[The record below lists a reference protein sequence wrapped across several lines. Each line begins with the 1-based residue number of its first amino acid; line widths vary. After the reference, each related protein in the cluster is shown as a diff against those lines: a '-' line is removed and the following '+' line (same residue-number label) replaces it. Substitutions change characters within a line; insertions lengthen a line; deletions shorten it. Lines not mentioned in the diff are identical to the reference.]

1 MLLLLQS
8 LTKNDARCHD
18 KHESEGTVL
27 LIIFESEGTVLL
39 IIFTNSWNN
48 MRIFSNIVVPL
59 HHPNTSDMPRQV
71 RKRSGTGVY
80 HVMLRGINR
89 QDIFEDES
97 DYQQMI
103 ACLRSLTERYDEN
116 GHLLQPLCAL
126 YAYCLMS
133 NHIHLLMRERDDT
146 VSEVVKKLGI
156 TYAHYFNKK
165 YGRNG
170 HLFQDRFRSEPVDS
184 MEYFVILLRYIHQ
197 NPVKSGIVETVEDYP
212 WSSWNEY
219 VGQDILGNPL
229 CAVSSVLARI
239 DRQNLVGLVGT
250 PVNDYKDILDI
261 ETEERQSLSDDDIR
275 TFLLNTHGIAN
286 PLMIQ
291 SLERVRRNYV
301 LKSVKDFGAG
311 IRQLSRLTGVSFG
324 VIQKL

>member
-1 MLLLLQS
+1 
-8 LTKNDARCHD
+8 
-18 KHESEGTVL
+18 
-27 LIIFESEGTVLL
+27 
-39 IIFTNSWNN
+39 
-48 MRIFSNIVVPL
+48 
-59 HHPNTSDMPRQV
+59 MPRQA
-71 RKRSGTGVY
+71 RQLSGTGIY

-116 GHLLQPLCAL
+116 GHLLQPLCTF

-133 NHIHLLMRERDDT
+133 NHIHLLMREREDT

-170 HLFQDRFRSEPVDS
+170 HLFQDRFRSEPVDN
-184 MEYFVILLRYIHQ
+184 MEYFVMLLRYIHQ
-197 NPVKSGIVETVEDYP
+197 NPVKSGIVENVEGYP

-219 VGQDILGNPL
+219 TGKCVLGNAL
-229 CAVSSVLARI
+229 CAVSSVLTRI
-239 DRQNLVGLVGT
+239 DRQDLMEWVGT
-250 PVNDYKDILDI
+250 PVDEHNAIIDID
-261 ETEERQSLSDDDIR
+261 TEEKPSLSDDDIR

-286 PLMIQ
+286 PLMLQ
-291 SLERVRRNYV
+291 SLEKVRRNYV

-311 IRQLSRLTGVSFG
+311 VRQLARLTGVSFG